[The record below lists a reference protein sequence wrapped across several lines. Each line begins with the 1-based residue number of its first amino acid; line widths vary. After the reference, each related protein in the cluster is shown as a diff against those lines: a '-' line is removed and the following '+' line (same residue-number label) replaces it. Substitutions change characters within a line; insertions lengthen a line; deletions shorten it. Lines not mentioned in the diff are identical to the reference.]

1 VALVSVDKYKLI
13 MAISTGQ
20 GDSGTTK
27 DLAGNPCDKCCSHI
41 TALGTIDELN
51 SQLGVVLTFELS
63 EKTWRNLEKTQKIL
77 FKLGADLST
86 PPFTKQKRID
96 EDDIKSLK
104 NQIDDLQDKL
114 PKLTKFV
121 LPGGCPAACQL
132 HVARTICRRAET
144 ELVKTKQDQSINP
157 KILVYINKLSD
168 LFFLL
173 ALFENQENGIKE
185 KLVGLDE
192 NLTPFLD

>member
-1 VALVSVDKYKLI
+1 VATANVDKYI
-13 MAISTGQ
+13 MSISTGQ
-20 GDSGTTK
+20 GDTGITK
-27 DLAGNPCDKCCSHI
+27 DFAGNTHNKCCSHI
-41 TALGTIDELN
+41 TALGTVDELN

-63 EKTWRNLEKTQKIL
+63 EKSWRIIEKIQKIL

-96 EDDIKSLK
+96 EDDVKSLK

-114 PKLTKFV
+114 PRLTKFV

-132 HVARTICRRAET
+132 HVARTICRRTET
-144 ELVKTKQDQSINP
+144 ELVKTKQEQSINP
-157 KILVYINKLSD
+157 QILAYINKLSD

>member
-1 VALVSVDKYKLI
+1 MVL
-13 MAISTGQ
+13 STGQ
-20 GDSGTTK
+20 GDAGVTK
-27 DLAGNPCDKCCSHI
+27 DLAGNPHDKCCSNI
-41 TALGTIDELN
+41 TALGTVDELN
-51 SQLGVVLTFELS
+51 SQLGVVLTFEID
-63 EKTWRNLEKTQKIL
+63 EKSWKSLEKIQKIL

-96 EDDIKSLK
+96 EEDVRSLK
-104 NQIDDLQDKL
+104 NQIDDLQDRL
-114 PKLTKFV
+114 PRLTKFV

-144 ELVKTKQDQSINP
+144 ELVKTKQEQTINP
-157 KILVYINKLSD
+157 QILAYINKLSD

-173 ALFENQENGIKE
+173 ALYENQENGIKE

>member
-1 VALVSVDKYKLI
+1 MS
-13 MAISTGQ
+13 ISTGQ
-20 GDSGTTK
+20 GDAGVTK
-27 DLAGNPCDKCCSHI
+27 DFAGNSHNKCCSPI
-41 TALGTIDELN
+41 SALGTVDELN

-63 EKTWRNLEKTQKIL
+63 EKSWRILEKTQKML

-86 PPFTKQKRID
+86 PPFTKQKRI
-96 EDDIKSLK
+96 EDDDVKSLK

-114 PKLTKFV
+114 PRLTKFV

-144 ELVKTKQDQSINP
+144 EIVRAKQEQSINP
-157 KILVYINKLSD
+157 KILTYINKLSD

-173 ALFENQENGIKE
+173 ALMENQENGIKE